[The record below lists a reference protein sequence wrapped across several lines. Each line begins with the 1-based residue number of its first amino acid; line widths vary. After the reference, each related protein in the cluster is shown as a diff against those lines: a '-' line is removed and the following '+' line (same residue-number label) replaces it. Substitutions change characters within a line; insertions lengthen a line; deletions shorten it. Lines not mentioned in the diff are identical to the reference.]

1 MRRVG
6 KVMELSVA
14 PANVRHHPYSWA
26 VSSRGPLENET
37 VRDLILPRL
46 REAGWADD
54 QIHEQY
60 YLRSEDT
67 PLTTGQVHSLGH
79 GFADIVLKATPG
91 TPVAVVEA
99 KRSYLTADD
108 AIQQA
113 VTYAQ
118 QLDVPLAYGSNGAD
132 IIERNLRTGQERR
145 LEAFA
150 PPASAWAEYTQLHGL
165 DAPGAA
171 LISEPFNRARQ
182 TVSGDI
188 IEPRAYQV
196 VAINRVLRA
205 IAQGKKRA
213 LLLMATGTGKTF
225 TGMQIVAKLR
235 SYEQQTNPGRN
246 YRVLYLADRD
256 ALIEQPI
263 RKDFRPA
270 FGGDAIRRVRGD
282 TDTSRELYF
291 ATYQSLA
298 NETSDEEAKLL
309 GYRPD
314 FFDLVIVDE
323 CHRGSA
329 AADSKWRVILDH
341 FSSAIHLGL
350 TATPRDD
357 KDVRTYEYFGN
368 PVYRYS
374 LRDGIRDGYL
384 APYTVRRA
392 VLSPDRDGWSP
403 APGEL
408 DRYRQQ
414 IPEGRYSTP
423 DFERA
428 VALLPRTRA
437 AARHLSNLISNHPH
451 PRVLVFCVDTDHAAA
466 MRSEMIAANPAAVS
480 GNPEWVVRIVNK
492 ERDKDRLLLDF
503 CNPEGSTPA
512 VATTSRLLATGI
524 DVEDATHI
532 VLFRPI
538 GSMTEFKQIIGRGTR
553 LYPAKGKTRFEI
565 VDYVGATANFRDPN
579 FDGDPADIIEEEVDD
594 DGAVVR
600 DPSTDSGAGESDTP
614 EPRVSE
620 PVPPFTPAPG
630 PAPLPPS
637 QPRRKYYVDAGV
649 AYVASES
656 MLVPDFSCGKLQ
668 LTEYGAFVQS
678 KIRALGD
685 PDSLRMRWSSA
696 DSRAQLQ
703 AALEAD
709 GVDLDELVEATGIP
723 DIDPL
728 DALAHLAWDL
738 PLLTRSER
746 AKRARHAH
754 AADLEAASAIAR
766 DVLEALLD
774 RYERFGVDDLASA
787 AVFRL
792 DPLHKLGSPT
802 ELAQAVGGAD
812 QLRAQLDLVQDWLYS
827 A

>member
-1 MRRVG
+1 
-6 KVMELSVA
+6 MELSVA

-60 YLRSEDT
+60 YLRAKDT
-67 PLTTGQVHSLGH
+67 PLATGQVHSLGD
-79 GFADIVLKATPG
+79 GFADIVLEATPG
-91 TPVAVVEA
+91 TPVAIVEA
-99 KRSYLTADD
+99 KREYLSADD

-118 QLDVPLAYGSNGAD
+118 QLDAPLAYGSNGTE
-132 IIERNLRTGQERR
+132 IIERNLRTGHERR
-145 LEAFA
+145 VEAFA
-150 PPASAWAEYTQLHGL
+150 PPAVAWSEYAQLHGL

-171 LISEPFNRARQ
+171 LVSEPFNRARQ

-205 IAQGKKRA
+205 ISQGKKRA

-225 TGMQIVAKLR
+225 TAMQIVAKLR
-235 SYEQQTNPGRN
+235 SYEQRANPGRN

-270 FGGDAIRRVRGD
+270 FGGDAIRRVLGD

-298 NETSDEEAKLL
+298 NETSEEETKLL

-341 FSSAIHLGL
+341 FSSAVHLGL

-357 KDVRTYEYFGN
+357 NAVKTYEYFGN
-368 PVYRYS
+368 PVYKYS

-437 AARHLSNLISNHPH
+437 AARHLSNVIRSHPS
-451 PRVLVFCVDTDHAAA
+451 PRVLVFCVDTEHASA
-466 MRSEMIAANPAAVS
+466 MRSELIAANPDAVRRD
-480 GNPEWVVRIVNK
+480 PEWVVRIVGK

-524 DVEDATHI
+524 DVEDATHV

-565 VDYVGATANFRDPN
+565 VDYVGATSNFRDPN
-579 FDGDPADIIEEEVDD
+579 FDGYAADTIVEDVDD
-594 DGAVVR
+594 NGEVV
-600 DPSTDSGAGESDTP
+600 TDSLTASDAGAPSIR

-630 PAPLPPS
+630 PTPPPAP
-637 QPRRKYYVDAGV
+637 QPRRKYYVDVGV
-649 AYVASES
+649 AFVASES
-656 MLVPDFSCGKLQ
+656 MLVPDFSSGQLR

-678 KIRALGD
+678 KICALGD
-685 PDSLRMRWSSA
+685 ADTFRQRWASA
-696 DSRAQLQ
+696 ESRAQLQ
-703 AALEAD
+703 AALVAD
-709 GVDLDELVEATGIP
+709 GIDLDELVEATGIP
-723 DIDPL
+723 GIDPL

-746 AKRARHAH
+746 AKRARQAH
-754 AADLEAASAIAR
+754 AGDLEAASAVAR

-774 RYERFGVDDLASA
+774 RYERFGVDDVASA

-792 DPLHKLGSPT
+792 DPFQRIGSPT
-802 ELAQAVGGAD
+802 ELAAAVGGAD
-812 QLRAQLDLVQDWLYS
+812 ELRAQLDLVQEWLYS